1 MRLYKNVKKNGGIC
15 KNCSCKYIITGIRIC
30 MEGVEKKNGI
40 RNAKGY
46 MLIIYRIERKF
57 ITLL

>member
-1 MRLYKNVKKNGGIC
+1 
-15 KNCSCKYIITGIRIC
+15 
-30 MEGVEKKNGI
+30 MEDVEKNGI
-40 RNAKGY
+40 RNSKGY